1 MKETIYNLLAQQGD
15 MTWQQITMHILVSAV
30 IGLFIFISYV
40 ISHKGTIYSKKF
52 GVTLIVLTVM
62 TGTVMTVIGNNIAL
76 SLGMVGALSIV
87 RFRTAIKDSRDT
99 VYIFWTIIVGICC
112 GVGDYLVAAVGSS
125 AIFLIF
131 LIMGAIRSDNRML
144 LIIRA
149 KRSRCKYRIPDL
161 SLFWDWCRS
170 SGKKYDR
177 GEC

>member
-1 MKETIYNLLAQQGD
+1 MKETIYDLLSQQGD
-15 MTWQQITMHILVSAV
+15 MAWQQITMHILVSAV

-99 VYIFWTIIVGICC
+99 VYFLDDHCGNMLWSWRLFGCC
-112 GVGDYLVAAVGSS
+112 SRQFCYFSYLSYHGS
-125 AIFLIF
+125 
-131 LIMGAIRSDNRML
+131 N
-144 LIIRA
+144 
-149 KRSRCKYRIPDL
+149 PQ
-161 SLFWDWCRS
+161 
-170 SGKKYDR
+170 
-177 GEC
+177 

>member
-1 MKETIYNLLAQQGD
+1 

-99 VYIFWTIIVGICC
+99 VYIFWTIIVGNMLWSWRLSGCC
-112 GVGDYLVAAVGSS
+112 SRQFCYFSYFSYHGSDS
-125 AIFLIF
+125 Q
-131 LIMGAIRSDNRML
+131 
-144 LIIRA
+144 
-149 KRSRCKYRIPDL
+149 
-161 SLFWDWCRS
+161 
-170 SGKKYDR
+170 
-177 GEC
+177 